1 MVVLK
6 PVSGER
12 ERDFPE
18 LEDMNILP
26 LSLSLSLSLSLG
38 VSQHCLW
45 EMLGLL
51 FKSESVSS

>member
-26 LSLSLSLSLSLG
+26 LSLSLSLG